1 MRRHLIT
8 LFALFTGLAALNAPA
23 HASSSETMVFDA
35 RAFARAN
42 DAAASASCQCQHP
55 PRQGTAKCPSRER
68 QRAPARLPNT
78 LRPPI
83 VFGSE
88 RALE

>member
-1 MRRHLIT
+1 MRRQLIT
-8 LFALFTGLAALNAPA
+8 LFALFTGLAALHAPA
-23 HASSSETMVFDA
+23 QASALESLVFDA

-42 DAAASASCQCQHP
+42 DTATSVSCQCQHP
-55 PRQGTAKCPSRER
+55 PREGTAKCPSRDR
-68 QRAPARLPNT
+68 QRAPARLPNS
-78 LRPPI
+78 LRPTI